1 MVSSIESAW
10 YLGNKKKGE
19 TPNQDCRLSGQTL
32 LDSLYSIC
40 ILFHAESPAR
50 PLAAITPVPDTD
62 SMSDFLAR
70 PITQVVLWMAAL
82 MVLMAIGYSIVRR
95 FRDRI
100 DEDVQAPN
108 EWLDNFREM
117 HAEGDISEGEFR
129 KVKKVLDAKVQIEP
143 GPADPDE
150 VGTDRS

>member
-1 MVSSIESAW
+1 
-10 YLGNKKKGE
+10 
-19 TPNQDCRLSGQTL
+19 
-32 LDSLYSIC
+32 
-40 ILFHAESPAR
+40 
-50 PLAAITPVPDTD
+50 
-62 SMSDFLAR
+62 MSDFLAR

-100 DEDVQAPN
+100 DEDVQDPN

-129 KVKKVLDAKVQIEP
+129 KVKTVLDEKVQQELDPAEP
-143 GPADPDE
+143 EEASSDG
-150 VGTDRS
+150 S

>member
-1 MVSSIESAW
+1 
-10 YLGNKKKGE
+10 
-19 TPNQDCRLSGQTL
+19 
-32 LDSLYSIC
+32 
-40 ILFHAESPAR
+40 
-50 PLAAITPVPDTD
+50 
-62 SMSDFLAR
+62 MSDFLAR

-100 DEDVQAPN
+100 DEDVQDPN

-129 KVKKVLDAKVQIEP
+129 KVKTVLDAKVQIEP

-150 VGTDRS
+150 VGSDGS